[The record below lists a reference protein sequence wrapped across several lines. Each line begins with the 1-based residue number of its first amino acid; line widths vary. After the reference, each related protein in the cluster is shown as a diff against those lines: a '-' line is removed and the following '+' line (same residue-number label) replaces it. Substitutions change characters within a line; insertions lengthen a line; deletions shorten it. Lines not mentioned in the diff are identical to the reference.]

1 MNAEA
6 LFRDNLPLIDR
17 VLDRVCWRARLS
29 GADAEDFASS
39 ARISLMENDYAI
51 LRKYE
56 GRSSLATFLA
66 VVCEHLLA
74 DERVRQY
81 GKWRASAEAE
91 RLGPAA
97 LLLERLLYREQR
109 TMADAAS
116 IVRTM
121 HPSLTVRAVEELAAR
136 LPARVA
142 RPRAVDVE
150 SMEELPVA
158 AEASADER
166 VVATDRQ
173 RLSNRAGTAVRR
185 ALAGM
190 PEEDRALLRFR
201 FGREMSVADIS
212 RMMRLPQRPLYRRLE
227 SLLERLRKTLEAE
240 GIDASH
246 AAELI
251 GGQGWPP
258 LEFDLS
264 KGKSGPNR
272 PSMQQ
277 EPQ

>member
-39 ARISLMENDYAI
+39 ARIALMENDYAI
-51 LRKYE
+51 LQKYE

-74 DERVRQY
+74 DQRVRQF
-81 GKWRASAEAE
+81 GKWHASAEAV
-91 RLGPAA
+91 RLGAA
-97 LLLERLLYREQR
+97 AVLLERLLFREQR
-109 TMADAAS
+109 TMADAVA

-121 HPSLTVRAVEELAAR
+121 HPALSVRAVEELGAR
-136 LPARVA
+136 LPDRVA

-150 SMEELPVA
+150 SMEDLPVA

-166 VVATDRQ
+166 VVESDRQ
-173 RLSNRAGTAVRR
+173 HLSSRAGMAVRR
-185 ALAGM
+185 ALGGM
-190 PEEDRALLRFR
+190 SEEDRALLRFR
-201 FGREMSVADIS
+201 FGREMSIADIS
-212 RMMRLPQRPLYRRLE
+212 RIMRLPQRPLYRRLE
-227 SLLERLRKTLEAE
+227 SLLGRLRKTLEAE

-251 GGQGWPP
+251 GGDGWPP

-272 PSMQQ
+272 PSMHQ